1 MTVHTDENNFEYYL
15 SVEEAREDDY
25 APVKCNSVLQF
36 FELKSGIDPDMK
48 ENIKMYAQNLIEESI
63 RLGRQQ
69 PLSMA
74 TAVAA
79 AKEFYNIPETE
90 SPTDLIKRN
99 LTPITDL
106 KYMVLAKY
114 PGGDR
119 YFTRTYHNYSL
130 DELFWYRRSP
140 TFSGEDTAIE
150 NLRRYITD
158 GRVTLLLTK
167 DQVANTS
174 EMLRR
179 VYKAQFKKDGQLD
192 YRVYL
197 KLLDLSLRYEDYK
210 DVSKDLTG
218 FRTVCKQY
226 DDAINELWKSVMK

>member
-15 SVEEAREDDY
+15 SVEEAREDGY

-36 FELKSGIDPDMK
+36 FELEGRKTVMVK
-48 ENIKMYAQNLIEESI
+48 ENIVPVMH
-63 RLGRQQ
+63 
-69 PLSMA
+69 
-74 TAVAA
+74 
-79 AKEFYNIPETE
+79 
-90 SPTDLIKRN
+90 
-99 LTPITDL
+99 L

-119 YFTRTYHNYSL
+119 FFTRTYHNYSL

-158 GRVTLLLTK
+158 GRATLLLTK

-179 VYKAQFKKDGQLD
+179 IFKSQFKKDGQLD

-197 KLLDLSLRYEDYK
+197 KLLDLHLKRDDYM
-210 DVSKDLTG
+210 DYGTNLTG
-218 FRTVCKQY
+218 YKTVLNQY
-226 DDAINELWKSVMK
+226 NVAINELWKSVMK